1 MKNWRLFLLLTLVTG
16 GILTFAKPIFAAD
29 SVQKEV
35 KIRYI
40 NAQTIVDPEFL
51 ISIPSELVFTK
62 NEKRIDTSVSMFN
75 LDGKNYDGQASA
87 EIKILSKNNYF
98 LRNADDFEEIKY
110 YLRKMNAD
118 NSATTLTNFSPS
130 DVLGTLSKT
139 TPKIKSEGVLGST
152 GISKDKVKEYED
164 VLTYTVTVTK

>member
-1 MKNWRLFLLLTLVTG
+1 MKKRRLFLLLTLVTG
-16 GILTFAKPIFAAD
+16 GLFTFAKTVFAE

-35 KIRYI
+35 KIKYI

-87 EIKILSKNNYF
+87 EIQILSKNNYF